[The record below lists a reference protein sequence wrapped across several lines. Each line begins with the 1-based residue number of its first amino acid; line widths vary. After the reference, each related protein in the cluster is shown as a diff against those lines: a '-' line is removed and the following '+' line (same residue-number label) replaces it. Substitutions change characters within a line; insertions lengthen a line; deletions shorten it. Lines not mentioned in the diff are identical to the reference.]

1 MMYTADEKLVS
12 QTLAGDR
19 DAFGVLVHKYQ
30 DMVYTYA
37 FQKVRNEA
45 DSQDITQE
53 VFLKAF
59 RHLQKLRHPHL
70 FRSWLYTI
78 MSNECKRWLERVTKK
93 RRREIALER
102 VANDSLQIQP
112 EHTVPTEGWEVDL
125 EQAMSALPDESRI
138 VVSMFYM
145 GDYSLKEI
153 SEFLGISVN
162 TVKSK
167 LRRARLKLGSA
178 LSEHYGRFVK
188 SRKLKGGFLM
198 QCMEQI
204 RHIPSPTMGFTWS
217 SATIGKT
224 LFSLITALCV
234 LIGLIAGRSDAPN
247 VSSRNQIGL
256 LQSDTSRRPIEV
268 TLFTPDHYV
277 TRPTVSGI
285 PSPLG
290 IHPLAASN
298 RESTEQSRN
307 SIGLGS
313 DSGNGGIKN
322 ATPQLPAVS
331 ASNED
336 EILTYSGR
344 VVDAVGAPVGDA
356 KLRYVL
362 KSYRLEGD
370 ANFEYFTY
378 PEPRFETHT
387 GMDGEFRFEVSP
399 TKSRSMLF
407 NFKNMFNRLHITVTH
422 PDHSIWWREFP
433 FQSTADVEI
442 QLEAPRI
449 ITGKVMNGA
458 GNPIKNA
465 KVLIQSLLRGDPAI
479 GERGDSLTH
488 HALPKPI
495 KTDRNGKFVLRG
507 LPQDMKISLNVQAS
521 GYAKE
526 VRNSVPVS
534 AKNLEIRLKR
544 EGRIEGRI
552 TYAGTGKAVRGA
564 TVSMQGIH
572 PTVGWG
578 QTQVNWWRGKYRLKN
593 VAPGTH
599 SLYLYNL
606 PKGWTA
612 LSKEFIT
619 VAEGE
624 TVSNVDFTL
633 IRSGFITGRVTD
645 QDSNEPIAHHPIRL
659 NDAARPV
666 RSQVGVHHTN
676 TDETGA
682 YHFDAAPGQAV
693 VHTNTPAGYQ
703 DIEWTEGLDIG
714 QVNRRVDVVEGETVT
729 ADFQFSK
736 GIKLTGRLVDEVGKP
751 VAGARITNVQMR
763 LKNYGTSDE
772 TGKFTVG
779 GLRVGRKVGLKAV
792 HSGLRLRGT
801 VEIEVQPNIPVEIRM
816 KRYQRIA
823 VSGRVVDRD
832 GKPMRLANIHLIHW
846 DHQRGIGADTI
857 VAVTD
862 DDGRFQNISLI
873 VGDSYEINVK
883 LDGYRNA
890 ETDQFTATAEMNQ
903 FADFILLPAGG
914 QFFIEGRVT
923 DNSGEPVRG
932 VQLSISQAG
941 QHWSNRTDENGNYR
955 IEGLSMA
962 VVAALHIFHPAY
974 PDYEVRI
981 LETNRRHDFKLV
993 KSHAYLAGK
1002 VLDPHGKPI
1011 ERARVM
1017 IGGEETPFSG
1027 YRYPVAHTNVH
1038 GEFDLLNIKGP
1049 AVSMG
1054 VYHKKYRK
1062 TFKDI
1067 AVNQRNLVFTLTP
1080 ADVRPGATPA
1090 QQLQRSY
1097 AASAA
1102 KRFKTLVNQPAPE
1115 LVVAEWLSGSP
1126 TAIGD
1131 LKGKTIVLHFWNL
1144 SRDHV
1149 RQIRLLNFLQ
1159 EVYQNKGLVCI
1170 AICPATADVEEI
1182 RQHIAEQL
1190 LSYSI
1195 GLDRATAVVGAKG
1208 ETFDRYAIGWG
1219 TRFVLINTS
1228 GKITGD
1234 AWAHDLEAKIQH
1246 LLLD

>member
-1 MMYTADEKLVS
+1 
-12 QTLAGDR
+12 
-19 DAFGVLVHKYQ
+19 
-30 DMVYTYA
+30 
-37 FQKVRNEA
+37 
-45 DSQDITQE
+45 
-53 VFLKAF
+53 
-59 RHLQKLRHPHL
+59 
-70 FRSWLYTI
+70 
-78 MSNECKRWLERVTKK
+78 
-93 RRREIALER
+93 
-102 VANDSLQIQP
+102 
-112 EHTVPTEGWEVDL
+112 
-125 EQAMSALPDESRI
+125 
-138 VVSMFYM
+138 
-145 GDYSLKEI
+145 
-153 SEFLGISVN
+153 
-162 TVKSK
+162 
-167 LRRARLKLGSA
+167 
-178 LSEHYGRFVK
+178 
-188 SRKLKGGFLM
+188 M
-198 QCMEQI
+198 QLMEQI
-204 RHIPSPTMGFTWS
+204 RQIPSPTMGFTWS
-217 SATIGKT
+217 STTVGKA
-224 LFSLITALCV
+224 LFSLITGLCV
-234 LIGLIAGRSDAPN
+234 LIGLIGGRSDSPN

-256 LQSDTSRRPIEV
+256 LQTDTSRLPIEV
-268 TLFTPDHYV
+268 TLYTPNQYD
-277 TRPTVSGI
+277 TRPSVSGI
-285 PSPLG
+285 PNPSG
-290 IHPLAASN
+290 KHPLALSD
-298 RESTEQSRN
+298 RGSTEQSRD
-307 SIGLGS
+307 SIEIGS
-313 DSGNGGIKN
+313 DLGNSGIKN
-322 ATPQLPAVS
+322 TTPQLPAVS

-344 VVDAVGAPVGDA
+344 VVDSNGAPVGDA
-356 KLRYVL
+356 KLRYVI

-370 ANFEYFTY
+370 ANFEYSTY
-378 PEPRFETHT
+378 PDPKFVTRT

-399 TKSRSMLF
+399 TKSRSTRF
-407 NFKNMFNRLHITVTH
+407 NFKNMLNRLHITVTH
-422 PDHSIWWREFP
+422 PDHSIWWQEFP

-458 GNPIKNA
+458 GDPIKNA
-465 KVLIQSLLRGDPAI
+465 KVLIQSLSRWDPAI
-479 GERGDSLTH
+479 GEHSDSLTH
-488 HALPKPI
+488 YALPKPI

-507 LPQDMKISLNVQAS
+507 LPQDMTISLSVQAS
-521 GYAKE
+521 GYANA
-526 VRNSVPVS
+526 VRNSVPVN

-552 TYAGTGKAVRGA
+552 TYAGTGKPVRGA
-564 TVSMQGIH
+564 TVSLTGIH

-645 QDSNEPIAHHPIRL
+645 QDTNEPIAHHPIRL
-659 NDAARPV
+659 NDAAIPV
-666 RSQVGVHHTN
+666 GSQVGVHHTN

-703 DIEWTEGLDIG
+703 DIEWVEGLDIG

-736 GIKLTGRLVDEVGKP
+736 GIKLTGRLVDETGKP

-792 HSGLRLRGT
+792 HSGLGLRGT
-801 VEIEVQPNIPVEIRM
+801 VEIEVQPDMPVEIRM
-816 KRYQRIA
+816 KRYERIA

-832 GKPMRLANIHLIHW
+832 GQPMRLANVHLIHW
-846 DHQRGIGADTI
+846 DHQRGIGSDTI

-862 DDGRFQNISLI
+862 DDGRFQDISLI
-873 VGDSYEINVK
+873 VGEKYEINVK

-890 ETDQFTATAEMNQ
+890 ETDQFTATAEMTKI
-903 FADFILLPAGG
+903 ADFVLLPAGG
-914 QFFIEGRVT
+914 QFFIEGRVA

-962 VVAALHIFHPAY
+962 VVAALHILHPAY

-981 LETNRRHDFKLV
+981 LETNQRHDFELV
-993 KSHAYLAGK
+993 KSDAYLAGK

-1011 ERARVM
+1011 KRARVM
-1017 IGGEETPFSG
+1017 VGGEETPFSG
-1027 YRYPVAHTNVH
+1027 YRYPAAHTNVH
-1038 GEFDLLNIKGP
+1038 GEFELLNIKGP
-1049 AVSMG
+1049 VVSVG

-1067 AVNQRNLVFTLTP
+1067 PVNQRDLVFTLTP
-1080 ADVRPGATPA
+1080 ADERSGPTLE

-1097 AASAA
+1097 AASA
-1102 KRFKTLVNQPAPE
+1102 KERFKTLVNQPAPE
-1115 LVVAEWLSGSP
+1115 MTVGEWLSGPPVSFE
-1126 TAIGD
+1126 D
-1131 LKGKTIVLHFWNL
+1131 LKGKMTVLHFWNL
-1144 SRDHV
+1144 NHRDHI
-1149 RQIRLLNFLQ
+1149 RQLRLLNFLQ
-1159 EVYQNKGLVCI
+1159 EVYREKGLVCV

-1182 RQHIAEQL
+1182 RRHIAEQS

-1195 GLDRATAVVGAKG
+1195 GLDRETEVAGAKG

-1219 TRFVLINTS
+1219 IPFVLINS
-1228 GKITGD
+1228 AGEVTGE